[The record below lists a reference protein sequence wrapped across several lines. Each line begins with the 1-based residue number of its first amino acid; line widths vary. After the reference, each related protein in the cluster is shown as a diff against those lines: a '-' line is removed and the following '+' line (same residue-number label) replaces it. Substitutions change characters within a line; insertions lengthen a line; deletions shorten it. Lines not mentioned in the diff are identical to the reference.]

1 MAENKMIYMPLGKAS
16 NSAIVGRGNFM
27 PENRPT
33 YKDYMFLA
41 SKIKMRAQNMITF
54 ERLEQVLNAGNV
66 DTAARLLAESGWP
79 NMMGM
84 SAEQIEEVLSDRWAG
99 LMKEFSMLVPED
111 QVLELFQIPYDCHNA
126 KTIIKGEGAGVDG
139 AYLMSRA
146 GRVAPDKL
154 RAAYEENDFRFIP
167 PALAKGM
174 TEAKAVL
181 AKTQNPQLA
190 DFVLDKAC
198 FGEMREMVGE
208 VEPTVEFSS
217 LLLDDEAGIP
227 FMEYYCGLLIDRANL
242 RTCVR
247 CVRMGK
253 NAEYLRS
260 VLLDGGNVSAD
271 YLAKAAFAGDGLVS
285 MFVASPLQEAASLGM
300 TAMKGGSMTKFEK
313 ECDDGLMRYL
323 SNTRLMYF
331 GVQLIVWYFAVEDRN
346 ITNIRMILTGLRSG
360 IDPAR
365 LRERLRETYV

>member
-1 MAENKMIYMPLGKAS
+1 LADNKMIYMPLGKAS

-84 SAEQIEEVLSDRWAG
+84 SAEQIEEVLSERWAG

-217 LLLDDEAGIP
+217 MLLDDEAGVP

-247 CVRMGK
+247 CLRMGK

-285 MFVASPLQEAASLGM
+285 MFVASPLQEAAALGM
-300 TAMKGGSMTKFEK
+300 AAMKGGSMTKFEK

>member
-1 MAENKMIYMPLGKAS
+1 MADNKMIYMPTGKTS
-16 NSAIVGRGNFM
+16 DSAIIGRSSYM
-27 PENRPT
+27 PEGRPT

-41 SKIKMRAQNMITF
+41 SKIKMRAQSMITF
-54 ERLEQVLNAGNV
+54 ERLEQILNSGDLN
-66 DTAARLLAESGWP
+66 TATRLLAESGWP
-79 NMMGM
+79 NMTGM
-84 SAEQIEEVLSDRWAG
+84 STDQMEEVLSDRWAG
-99 LMKEFSMLVPED
+99 LIKEFSMLVPED

-139 AYLMSRA
+139 SDLMSRA

-154 RAAYEENDFRFIP
+154 RQAYEENDFRFIP

-198 FGEMREMVGE
+198 FDEMRQMVGE
-208 VEPTVEFSS
+208 VEPTVEVSS
-217 LLLDDEAGIP
+217 LLLDDEAGTP

-271 YLAKAAFAGDGLVS
+271 YLAKAAFAGDGLGT
-285 MFVASPLQEAASLGM
+285 MFVASPLQEAAALGM
-300 TAMKGGSMTKFEK
+300 AAMKGGSMTKFEK

-323 SNTRLMYF
+323 ANIRLMYF
-331 GVQLIVWYFAVEDRN
+331 GVQLVVWYFAVEDRN

-360 IDPAR
+360 IAPER

>member
-1 MAENKMIYMPLGKAS
+1 MADNKMIYMPLGKVS
-16 NSAIVGRGNFM
+16 NSAIIGRDSYM
-27 PENRPT
+27 PEGRPT

-41 SKIKMRAQNMITF
+41 SKIKMRAQSMITF
-54 ERLEQVLNAGNV
+54 ERLEQILNAGDVN
-66 DTAARLLAESGWP
+66 TATRLLAESGWP

-84 SAEQIEEVLSDRWAG
+84 SADQIEEVLNDRWAG
-99 LMKEFSMLVPED
+99 LIREFSMLVPED
-111 QVLELFQIPYDCHNA
+111 QVLELFQIPFDCHNA
-126 KTIIKGEGAGVDG
+126 KTIIKSEGAGVDG
-139 AYLMSRA
+139 TDLMSLA
-146 GRVAPDKL
+146 GRVHPEKL
-154 RAAYEENDFRFIP
+154 RQAYEENDFRFIP
-167 PALAKGM
+167 AALAKGM

-198 FGEMREMVGE
+198 FGELREMVTE

-217 LLLDDEAGIP
+217 MLLDDEAGIP

-271 YLAKAAFAGDGLVS
+271 YLAKAAFGGEGLAS
-285 MFVASPLQEAASLGM
+285 MFIASPLQEAAVLGM
-300 TAMKGGSMTKFEK
+300 AAMKGGSMTKFEK

-323 SNTRLMYF
+323 ANTRLMYF
-331 GVQLIVWYFAVEDRN
+331 GAQLVVWYFAVEDRN

-360 IDPAR
+360 IAPER